1 MVESNKI
8 KHQQWKILALMFLA
22 YGGTMLC
29 RNTIG
34 ALSPAMSEDPEIML
48 TITQLGEILAW
59 GAVGSIVGKLFSGIV
74 ADLIGGRRAL
84 FACLFAV
91 ALSTMAFS
99 LPSSVFFFSLI
110 HFIMRVS
117 QTIGWPSVG
126 LLINQWF
133 PKHHHGKSWGIIS
146 TSSRI
151 HTALAAVLLGALVAA
166 FSWRSSFVI
175 AGFFYLVASFIF
187 LYLIKSSP
195 TKVGLKDL
203 SEGAAHTN
211 LSETLKNILKWIIIL
226 KNDLCFVYITLMMM
240 MLSVLYDFVAYA
252 PLYLNQA
259 TGLSAPDAAQ
269 ASALFPLGA
278 LVSVVIFGFL
288 YDHLKFKN
296 LRILL
301 ICCLSLSTL
310 FVGLLW
316 SISSFGLSP
325 GSTEILSFILIFMFG
340 FTFAPAWYLPVNVY
354 ITGLGGYHIGFTL
367 TLVDVFGYISSAIFN
382 VVAGRLAESSW
393 DYYLLF
399 VMIFS
404 VLATAFLF
412 MFFREMQKNIQ
423 GTSE

>member
-226 KNDLCFVYITLMMM
+226 KKDLCFVYITLMMM
-240 MLSVLYDFVAYA
+240 MLFVLYDFVAYA

-393 DYYLLF
+393 GSYLVF
-399 VMIFS
+399 VMVFC
-404 VLATAFLF
+404 VLATVFLF
-412 MFFREMQKNIQ
+412 MFYREMKKRL
-423 GTSE
+423 

>member
-8 KHQQWKILALMFLA
+8 KHQQWKVLALMFLA

-48 TITQLGEILAW
+48 TTSQLGEILAW
-59 GAVGSIVGKLFSGIV
+59 GAVGSIVGKLFSGII
-74 ADLIGGRRAL
+74 ADLIGGRLSL
-84 FACLFAV
+84 FACVFTV

-99 LPSSVFFFSLI
+99 LPTSVFFFSLI
-110 HFIMRVS
+110 HFIMRAS

-133 PKHHHGKSWGIIS
+133 PKEHHGKSWGIVS

-151 HTALAAVLLGALVAA
+151 HTAISAVLLGILVAA
-166 FSWRSSFVI
+166 FSWRSSFLI
-175 AGFFYLVASFIF
+175 AGSFYLVTSFLF

-203 SEGAAHTN
+203 SEKAALAG
-211 LSETLKNILKWIIIL
+211 LSATLKSIFMWLITLK
-226 KNDLCFVYITLMMM
+226 KDLCFVYITLMMM
-240 MLSVLYDFVAYA
+240 MLFVLYDFVGYA

-259 TGLSAPDAAQ
+259 TGLSAADAAK
-269 ASALFPLGA
+269 ASAFFPLGA

-288 YDHLKFKN
+288 YDHLKFNN
-296 LRILL
+296 LRKLL
-301 ICCLSLSTL
+301 LLCLSLSTA

-316 SISSFGLSP
+316 SINSFGLSQ
-325 GSTEILSFILIFMFG
+325 GSIQVLSFVLIFMFG

-354 ITGLGGYHIGFTL
+354 ITKLGGYHIGFTL

-393 DYYLLF
+393 DHYLLF
-399 VMIFS
+399 VMAFS

-412 MFFREMQKNIQ
+412 MFFRELKKNQ
-423 GTSE
+423 